1 METPI
6 NERSARCAIRGRP
19 DANGIGNGKSAAAKQ
34 IAPVI
39 KNDFRGSHIGGRRNT
54 QRPGVDRGVAGVTII
69 AVECQCATADLNQSP
84 APADGAVPGEIL
96 TIVVHQGCNGLAKD
110 QIITQ
115 GESRRAGLKGAA
127 VGDIHIARAQRP
139 GIANL

>member
-34 IAPVI
+34 IAP
-39 KNDFRGSHIGGRRNT
+39 DIGGRRNT